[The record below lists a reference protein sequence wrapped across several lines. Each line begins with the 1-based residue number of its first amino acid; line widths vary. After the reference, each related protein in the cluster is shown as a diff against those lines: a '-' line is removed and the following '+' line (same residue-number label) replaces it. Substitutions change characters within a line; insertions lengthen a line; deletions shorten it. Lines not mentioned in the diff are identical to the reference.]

1 MPEWSQEIVDVG
13 DAVSKYGRL
22 YALHSIVSASED
34 SALKIKLR
42 AKKWFG

>member
-1 MPEWSQEIVDVG
+1 MPEWNQEINDVG

-22 YALHSIVSASED
+22 YALHSIVTAAEESP
-34 SALKIKLR
+34 LKIRLR